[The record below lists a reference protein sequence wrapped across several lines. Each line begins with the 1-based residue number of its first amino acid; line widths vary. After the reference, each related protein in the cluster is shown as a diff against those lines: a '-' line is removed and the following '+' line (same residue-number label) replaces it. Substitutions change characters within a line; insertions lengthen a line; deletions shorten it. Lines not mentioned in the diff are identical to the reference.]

1 MSSWV
6 FCISLTGAGDARLL
20 PVLLLPSALAASA
33 RSCSAAP
40 SSQPKC
46 QLFQGMFYLFIS
58 FLFFFLFFFLIII
71 ISERGNDLSCM
82 GEESVVPALPPCLGL
97 GGMKPPSLGETGR
110 GRARTRAGHS
120 GAGARRCSQGRNLL
134 GKSLEMARAPS
145 KSLVQS
151 ALGPQKSWKIGCLS
165 RFPPGMDPA
174 PSCSPSRVNCHFWGG
189 KRLGFEDDPLLVPSE
204 CTYYWKGH
212 GLRVVNY
219 YF

>member
-6 FCISLTGAGDARLL
+6 FCISLAGAGDARLL

-97 GGMKPPSLGETGR
+97 GGMKPPSLGETGW

-120 GAGARRCSQGRNLL
+120 VAEARRCSQGQEFTGEKPGNGTSTQQEPGAVSVGSPEIMENWVFEPLPTRHGSSTQLL
-134 GKSLEMARAPS
+134 PLKGKLPF
-145 KSLVQS
+145 
-151 ALGPQKSWKIGCLS
+151 LGGQKV
-165 RFPPGMDPA
+165 RF
-174 PSCSPSRVNCHFWGG
+174 
-189 KRLGFEDDPLLVPSE
+189 
-204 CTYYWKGH
+204 
-212 GLRVVNY
+212 
-219 YF
+219 